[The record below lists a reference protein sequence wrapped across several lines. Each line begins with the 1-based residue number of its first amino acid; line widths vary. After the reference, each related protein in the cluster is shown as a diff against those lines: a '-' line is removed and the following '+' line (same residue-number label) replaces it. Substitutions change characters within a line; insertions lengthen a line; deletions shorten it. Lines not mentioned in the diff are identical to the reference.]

1 MPIKKAEYT
10 GEVAARFLAE
20 VDYLKKLHPDTL
32 DKIKIDASYVSQIRG
47 GKRFP
52 TIDHLV
58 TLCKEYGYSGTWL
71 LTGVGEKKTE
81 PENITLD
88 NRLSKMEEHLSKLN
102 AILLSEEKTEGHRTG
117 HKNRKTGTK

>member
-1 MPIKKAEYT
+1 MVDMPIKKAEHT

-20 VDYLKKLHPDTL
+20 VDYLKKLHPDAL

-58 TLCKEYGYSGTWL
+58 NLCREFGYSGTWL
-71 LTGVGEKKTE
+71 LIGEGQKLIQPAAAPIETRLE
-81 PENITLD
+81 GIEN
-88 NRLSKMEEHLSKLN
+88 KLLII
-102 AILLSEEKTEGHRTG
+102 ATALKSG
-117 HKNRKTGTK
+117 KNRGNKKGNKKGE